1 MIEICKKLVFKIHKT
16 MCMQIFNN
24 NLLKFNMLKNEE
36 DTTLIGVFMPK
47 NPLYKN
53 INLSQKS
60 QAADEIL

>member
-1 MIEICKKLVFKIHKT
+1 
-16 MCMQIFNN
+16 MQIFNN